1 MFIEINDDIEIIDI
15 MSDRVSFF
23 CNQVLTEKVI
33 DKIIN
38 IVDHL
43 PENLDVFIYVPSKFV
58 KYTENYSRILFIKEY
73 LLSQSPHKETASASV
88 TSSLWGVFI
97 PEKRRKIT
105 RAT

>member
-73 LLSQSPHKETASASV
+73 PKYIDGIIHVGGK
-88 TSSLWGVFI
+88 VFKLN
-97 PEKRRKIT
+97 E
-105 RAT
+105 